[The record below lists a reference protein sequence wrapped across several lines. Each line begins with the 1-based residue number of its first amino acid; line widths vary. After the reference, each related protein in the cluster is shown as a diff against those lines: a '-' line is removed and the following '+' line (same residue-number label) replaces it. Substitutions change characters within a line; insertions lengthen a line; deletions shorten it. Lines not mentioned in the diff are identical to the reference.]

1 MEIGHV
7 IKQLRELQGWS
18 QEELA
23 HRVGMSTANLSR
35 IETGKHGA
43 GPELTDLLAKQFNLR
58 VFELY
63 ALAEGIVPEGLSRQ
77 FGVVLGKDEETLIAA
92 YRQMSRDRQQVLRAT
107 AEFFAAK
114 P

>member
-7 IKQLRELQGWS
+7 IKQLRERNGWS

-35 IETGKHGA
+35 IESGRHGV
-43 GPELTDLLAKQFNLR
+43 GPELTGLLAKELGMR

-63 ALAEGIVPEGLSRQ
+63 ALAEGVVPERFSGQL
-77 FGVVLGKDEETLIAA
+77 GVTLGKDEEALISA
-92 YRQMSRDRQQVLRAT
+92 YRRMSRDCQQTLRAT
-107 AEFFAAK
+107 AEFFVGSR
-114 P
+114 

>member
-7 IKQLRELQGWS
+7 IKQLREKNGWS

-35 IETGKHGA
+35 IESGRHGVGA
-43 GPELTDLLAKQFNLR
+43 ELTGMLANEFGMR

-63 ALAEGIVPEGLSRQ
+63 ALAEGVVPEKFSGQ
-77 FGVVLGKDEETLIAA
+77 FGVALGKDEEALIGA
-92 YRQMSRDRQQVLRAT
+92 YRRMSRDRQQTLRAT
-107 AEFFAAK
+107 AEFFAGVR
-114 P
+114 

>member
-1 MEIGHV
+1 MEIGNV
-7 IKQLRELQGWS
+7 IKRLREEKGWS

-43 GPELTDLLAKQFNLR
+43 GAELTGLLAGQFDLR

-63 ALAEGIVPEGLSRQ
+63 ALADGVVPERLSKQ
-77 FGVVLGKDEETLIAA
+77 LGVVLGKDEATLIEA
-92 YRQMSRDRQQVLRAT
+92 YRKMSRDCQQVLRLT
-107 AEFFAAK
+107 AEIFAAK
-114 P
+114 K